1 MMHWEA
7 ASARAWGRSPATLL
21 VVRLHSYKQDIDKS
35 LRVHTA
41 IASPSAGR
49 HEHV

>member
-1 MMHWEA
+1 MPGPGVEA
-7 ASARAWGRSPATLL
+7 RPLL
-21 VVRLHSYKQDIDKS
+21 VVRLHIYKQDIDKS